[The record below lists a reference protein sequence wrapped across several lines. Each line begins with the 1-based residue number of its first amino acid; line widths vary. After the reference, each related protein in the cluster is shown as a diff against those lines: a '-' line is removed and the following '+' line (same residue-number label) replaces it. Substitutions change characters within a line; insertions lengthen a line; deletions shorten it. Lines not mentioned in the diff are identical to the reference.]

1 MLVDAPYDKEEE
13 FLEVNNISV
22 QSQALKPTKVRTKE
36 RRNEGT
42 KERRNE
48 ESASSNDVNL
58 LAVSGNRRDGALV
71 ISFTDTGFMPDTCT
85 DLWTN
90 SSLQHTSGESL
101 WSEGNFVNWGR

>member
-13 FLEVNNISV
+13 FLEDNNISV
-22 QSQALKPTKVRTKE
+22 QSQALKPTKIR
-36 RRNEGT
+36 T

-101 WSEGNFVNWGR
+101 WSEGNFVDWGR

>member
-48 ESASSNDVNL
+48 GTKE
-58 LAVSGNRRDGALV
+58 RRERL
-71 ISFTDTGFMPDTCT
+71 
-85 DLWTN
+85 
-90 SSLQHTSGESL
+90 
-101 WSEGNFVNWGR
+101 